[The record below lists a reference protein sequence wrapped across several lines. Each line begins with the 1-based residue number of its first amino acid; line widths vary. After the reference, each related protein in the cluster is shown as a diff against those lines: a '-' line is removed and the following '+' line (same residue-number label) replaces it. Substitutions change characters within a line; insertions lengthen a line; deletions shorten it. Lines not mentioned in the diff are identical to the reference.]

1 MQNCC
6 TDVNIQWY
14 PDPNAPGQFNLV
26 CASCGSIWR
35 PWTPQ
40 EIAPP
45 VPPMAPFET
54 QVINKLDAIMNEF
67 PIEGAGRV
75 VAPLTGDDGAPGAY
89 QVAWENLASLVPE
102 QESWTSDKLA
112 TTMEKVLSE
121 SQPLEDQDP
130 EIPF

>member
-1 MQNCC
+1 
-6 TDVNIQWY
+6 
-14 PDPNAPGQFNLV
+14 
-26 CASCGSIWR
+26 
-35 PWTPQ
+35 
-40 EIAPP
+40 
-45 VPPMAPFET
+45 MAPFET